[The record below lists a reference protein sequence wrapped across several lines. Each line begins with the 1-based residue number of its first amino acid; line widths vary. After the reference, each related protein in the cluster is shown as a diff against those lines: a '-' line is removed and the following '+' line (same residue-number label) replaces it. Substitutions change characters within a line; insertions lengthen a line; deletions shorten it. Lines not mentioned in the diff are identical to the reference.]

1 MSTDFN
7 RPTPTRQVVRQQ
19 WGAVAGA
26 SSGVTPLEAG
36 SIRPDDTAPE
46 PAPHTFQGVNGA
58 REWARR
64 LIRYRS
70 PDARRSARELTITAL
85 PLAALWLIAWL
96 ALERGWWWAVL
107 LTVPAAG
114 FLVRLFMIQHDC
126 GHGAFFRNRTV
137 NDWIGRAIGV
147 LTLTPYDHWRR
158 THAVHHATSGNLD
171 RRGPGA
177 IHVLTVREYLALP
190 PVRRWL
196 YRLYRHPSVLFG
208 LAPTFVF
215 LLQNRLPIGFM
226 RAGWRPWVSV
236 MSTNLTIAAFLT
248 GGAWLFGAAPFLLV
262 QGPTLLLA
270 ATIGVWL
277 FYVQH
282 QFEQTSWAR
291 QQAWNRDEAA
301 LWGSSHYDLPPVL
314 RWFSASI
321 GVHHVHHLNSRIP
334 FYRLAEVL
342 HDHPQLKAC
351 GRLSLRDSIKSVRLA
366 LWDETSR
373 RLIAFREIR
382 RPAAD

>member
-1 MSTDFN
+1 
-7 RPTPTRQVVRQQ
+7 
-19 WGAVAGA
+19 
-26 SSGVTPLEAG
+26 
-36 SIRPDDTAPE
+36 
-46 PAPHTFQGVNGA
+46 VNGA